1 MVRFAILTIVASL
14 VHDVFALKSSQH
26 GGLLG
31 GDREEGKSDVGTGSM
46 FNIGA
51 SMPAFGM
58 PQRISDGIIH
68 SGQVTSGS
76 VPSCDGAQKAGRSTV
91 AGSGLVDAATAVTE
105 DDIAAIED
113 FSASGRESACG
124 GCLDCLY
131 KDFRHDGMEITAAAA
146 DKRDVVRN
154 VGDSQFASLTPAG
167 EVQIHQKIS
176 QGGKT
181 DGKS

>member
-1 MVRFAILTIVASL
+1 MVRFAIVAIVASL
-14 VHDVFALKSSQH
+14 VHDVLALKSSQQR
-26 GGLLG
+26 GLQS
-31 GDREEGKSDVGTGSM
+31 GDQAEKSSNV
-46 FNIGA
+46 GA

-58 PQRISDGIIH
+58 PQRIRDGIIH
-68 SGQVTSGS
+68 SGQVASGS
-76 VPSCDGAQKAGRSTV
+76 VPSSDGAKKASGSPV
-91 AGSGLVDAATAVTE
+91 AGSGLGDTATASTE
-105 DDIAAIED
+105 DDFAAIED
-113 FSASGRESACG
+113 FSALGRESACG

-131 KDFRHDGMEITAAAA
+131 KDFRQDGMEITAAAA

-181 DGKS
+181 DGKP